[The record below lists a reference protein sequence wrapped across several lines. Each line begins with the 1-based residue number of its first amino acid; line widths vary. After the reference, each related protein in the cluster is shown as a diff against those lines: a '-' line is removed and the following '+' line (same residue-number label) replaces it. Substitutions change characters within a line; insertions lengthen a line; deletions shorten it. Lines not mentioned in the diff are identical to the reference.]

1 MFIAI
6 INGRCFMKEFRS
18 YLLITLGAIFV
29 AAGVCLF
36 FIPANLA
43 TGGITG
49 LALVIHNIFPLISIG
64 NALLVLNILLFIV
77 GFLTIGKSFGFKT
90 IYASMVLTGL
100 IYTFDLIMPLNG
112 PLVDDMLVNL
122 IAGILI
128 SGFGLG
134 IVFNQNASTG
144 GTDIIAK
151 ILNKYLNFDIGR
163 SLLIADLAVVTL
175 AAFSFGIELAVY
187 ALLGI
192 IMNGFIIDAA
202 IEGFNLKVN
211 VSIISTKSPQ
221 IQRYIVDTLERGAT
235 IYIAKG
241 AYTMNDK
248 EIITSIMDRKEF
260 VRLKMYVRELD
271 PHAFV
276 MVSNVREV
284 LGEGFYT

>member
-1 MFIAI
+1 
-6 INGRCFMKEFRS
+6 MKQFQS
-18 YLLITLGAIFV
+18 YLWITIGAFFV

-49 LALVIHNIFPLISIG
+49 LALIIHNLVPVISIG
-64 NALLVLNILLFIV
+64 NALLALNIVLFIV
-77 GFLTIGKSFGFKT
+77 GFLTIGKAFGMKT
-90 IYASMVLTGL
+90 IYATVVLTGL
-100 IYTFDLIMPLNG
+100 IYVFDLTIKLNG
-112 PLVDDMLVNL
+112 PLVDDLLVNL
-122 IAGILI
+122 IAGILV

-151 ILNKYLNFDIGR
+151 ILNKYLHFDIGR
-163 SLLIADLAVVTL
+163 SLLIADLVVVTL
-175 AAFSFGIELAVY
+175 AGFSFGIELAVY

-202 IEGFNLKVN
+202 IEGFNLKVS
-211 VSIISTKSPQ
+211 VSIISNKSAD
-221 IQRYIVDTLERGAT
+221 IQRFIVDDLERGAT
-235 IYIAKG
+235 IYTAKG

-260 VRLKMYVRELD
+260 VRLKTYVKAVD
-271 PHAFV
+271 PNAFV

>member
-1 MFIAI
+1 
-6 INGRCFMKEFRS
+6 MKEFRS
-18 YLLITLGAIFV
+18 YLLISLGAFFV

-49 LALVIHNIFPLISIG
+49 LALVIHNIFPIITIG

-90 IYASMVLTGL
+90 IYASALLTGL
-100 IYTFDLIMPLNG
+100 IYIFELFAPLNG

-202 IEGFNLKVN
+202 IEGFNLKVS

-221 IQRYIVDTLERGAT
+221 IQHYIVDTLERGAT

-260 VRLKMYVRELD
+260 VRLKMYVKELD

>member
-1 MFIAI
+1 
-6 INGRCFMKEFRS
+6 MKEFRT
-18 YLLITLGAIFV
+18 YLLITLGAFFV

-49 LALVIHNIFPLISIG
+49 LALVIHNVFPVISIG

-90 IYASMVLTGL
+90 IYASTVLTGL
-100 IYTFDLIMPLNG
+100 IYIFDLIMPLNG

-202 IEGFNLKVN
+202 IEGFNLKVS
-211 VSIISTKSPQ
+211 VSIISTHSSQ